1 MVIAVDATDT
11 PARYRR
17 VVAGGIVIVV
27 VMVLVLPIAVMLG
40 GAVWSALMGHV
51 LSEDAALRHGEIP
64 QE

>member
-1 MVIAVDATDT
+1 V
-11 PARYRR
+11 
-17 VVAGGIVIVV
+17 IVI
-27 VMVLVLPIAVMLG
+27 VMVLVLPVAVMLA